1 MKYILIACGA
11 TLGLCSRTSL
21 RAREVNSLI
30 SAGAASELNTKHED
44 AVPALRSAAPTKND
58 TRKGPGKSPTELVD
72 WAAAKIE
79 SSLQS
84 NGKKALLAVERYV
97 ATLDPEEGAATATA
111 PSGENVYFRP
121 VSVTLRCVLALTFL
135 FLITYTALALAR
147 NIDELTGRL
156 TPSLTTETLTVAARS
171 TTYAPM
177 LAALFLA
184 CRMYVLQSTGGLGE
198 PQPWAKGCM
207 IAATIG
213 LFLEPLIV
221 CILPLVSKQESKQP
235 FQKLSGVAVQLDVHP
250 QLFKYGEEY
259 DKIFKYAWMAQMA
272 VLVPIYGGAIG
283 VIVAIFLYP
292 GKTAVSPAVIATVV
306 LAAWYFVIYGLLFVA
321 RTRQQMSPKAQEEA
335 LDDSIS
341 TPGDTTRMND
351 NLITTRSD
359 RSVTTSLGDDKLV
372 KFCLNA
378 SYPMDAAA
386 MFAVLFLGARL
397 RAVQMGVEPQV
408 WAKTCF
414 LACAVALPVLSLLNG
429 IAGMN
434 STERLGYYGEK
445 MYDADE
451 KGIKYGKHAVAGI
464 LYTSMLAVVVSIY
477 TLRAP
482 AGMPTPPLS
491 TTLSSLLQLSCQF
504 FLVYGLHW
512 ALAATH
518 AFIFTGKWTLIL
530 ESTVL
535 AAKNSVQ
542 FCPILAILFVSCR
555 MRALQITQQKGDP
568 QGWAQDAMDIIL
580 AATLIQI
587 VCCLTLPIFTGIA
600 TKTDN
605 EGNAEYDFKP
615 LIGAYVVTCMKYFAL
630 LMIFGGVAVVGISMF
645 MITPETARSDNV
657 LFSGVVG
664 ILVGIFFFMVILM
677 VVMVL
682 SSAKVIGLAVKM
694 AIEKADRTLL
704 GVDVDVGACRLDL
717 CAGFVNLADVVV
729 HNPEGYK
736 TPYLLSVGKVVVKL
750 SVMKLV
756 KSLGKLIE
764 IDALILSSVDIIFEK
779 SSTSSNAQDLVKHL
793 QGDKKPTEEE
803 KVKAEAEKEGKKP
816 GDYDKP
822 SKPVEVILHRI
833 DILEVGAKVASTYL
847 GGRGIRVALGNIDYK
862 DFQEQAGGKVE
873 VPVVIKLILET
884 LMKTVLANTGIV
896 GETAKQVAHKVE
908 AVAEKVEEKV
918 MAGAQYAEEKVMAGA
933 KAAKDKASKAAH
945 WVGDHMPFSH
955 RSSESKEG
963 SDSSK

>member
-1 MKYILIACGA
+1 
-11 TLGLCSRTSL
+11 
-21 RAREVNSLI
+21 
-30 SAGAASELNTKHED
+30 
-44 AVPALRSAAPTKND
+44 
-58 TRKGPGKSPTELVD
+58 
-72 WAAAKIE
+72 
-79 SSLQS
+79 
-84 NGKKALLAVERYV
+84 
-97 ATLDPEEGAATATA
+97 
-111 PSGENVYFRP
+111 
-121 VSVTLRCVLALTFL
+121 
-135 FLITYTALALAR
+135 
-147 NIDELTGRL
+147 
-156 TPSLTTETLTVAARS
+156 
-171 TTYAPM
+171 
-177 LAALFLA
+177 
-184 CRMYVLQSTGGLGE
+184 MYVLQSTGGLGE

-445 MYDADE
+445 MYDADG

-568 QGWAQDAMDIIL
+568 QGWAQDAMNIIL
-580 AATLIQI
+580 AATVVQI
-587 VCCLTLPIFTGIA
+587 FCCLTLPI
-600 TKTDN
+600 
-605 EGNAEYDFKP
+605 
-615 LIGAYVVTCMKYFAL
+615 VTCMKYFAL
-630 LMIFGGVAVVGISMF
+630 FMIFGGVAVVGISMF

-717 CAGFVNLADVVV
+717 CAGFVNLADVIV

-764 IDALILSSVDIIFEK
+764 IDALILNNVDIIFEK
-779 SSTSSNAQDLVKHL
+779 NSSTSNVQDILNHL
-793 QGDKKPTEEE
+793 SGPQSGDKGEQVPKSKGDYVEQKTIEE
-803 KVKAEAEKEGKKP
+803 KA
-816 GDYDKP
+816 
-822 SKPVEVILHRI
+822 
-833 DILEVGAKVASTYL
+833 T
-847 GGRGIRVALGNIDYK
+847 
-862 DFQEQAGGKVE
+862 
-873 VPVVIKLILET
+873 
-884 LMKTVLANTGIV
+884 
-896 GETAKQVAHKVE
+896 
-908 AVAEKVEEKV
+908 
-918 MAGAQYAEEKVMAGA
+918 
-933 KAAKDKASKAAH
+933 
-945 WVGDHMPFSH
+945 
-955 RSSESKEG
+955 SSNQ
-963 SDSSK
+963 